1 MQLVGD
7 AYAFG
12 HGVASDETKAFE
24 AYLSAALRNNYD
36 AMVSLALCYQE
47 GFGCEVDDRK
57 AIVWLEKA
65 CEHEIPLA
73 YYHLGLCYQEG
84 RGVAKDEEKAKAYLE
99 KAISGLGENLPSLT
113 SIDEV

>member
-1 MQLVGD
+1 
-7 AYAFG
+7 
-12 HGVASDETKAFE
+12 
-24 AYLSAALRNNYD
+24 
-36 AMVSLALCYQE
+36 MVSLALCYQE